1 VNVSFG
7 TAQKLGFGALV
18 AIMLLGAV
26 FTVVGIG
33 RVTTTMQ
40 HKVDTQEVKERHFT
54 QMALR
59 FAMVGSDFHQYRQQ
73 GKLREQLPEL
83 AQQLNTIRGILAQL
97 HALPLTSTEHE
108 GVTKLKEEEVRF
120 RTALYVFVESGARDP
135 AQETAARAAADIALI
150 IDDAVDRAAYYS
162 YRTSE
167 LIESSNRGI
176 VESATAS
183 RRALSLAAGLSVVAG
198 FVVSVLL
205 SRACKRH
212 LARAGAGGRRD
223 GQPLQEP
230 VPGEHEPRAPDAD
243 ERRARHER
251 APAHHGAHPAAAPV
265 RHDGAPVG
273 RAAAQ
278 HHQRHPRHL
287 QDRGRPARA

>member
-1 VNVSFG
+1 MNVSFG

-97 HALPLTSTEHE
+97 HALPLTM
-108 GVTKLKEEEVRF
+108 
-120 RTALYVFVESGARDP
+120 A
-135 AQETAARAAADIALI
+135 
-150 IDDAVDRAAYYS
+150 
-162 YRTSE
+162 
-167 LIESSNRGI
+167 NR
-176 VESATAS
+176 SAICVKCRS
-183 RRALSLAAGLSVVAG
+183 
-198 FVVSVLL
+198 
-205 SRACKRH
+205 
-212 LARAGAGGRRD
+212 
-223 GQPLQEP
+223 
-230 VPGEHEPRAPDAD
+230 
-243 ERRARHER
+243 
-251 APAHHGAHPAAAPV
+251 
-265 RHDGAPVG
+265 
-273 RAAAQ
+273 
-278 HHQRHPRHL
+278 
-287 QDRGRPARA
+287 